1 MKKIT
6 RFFEWDIFDLGIIT
20 FAMLVTYSL
29 VSCVQ

>member
-6 RFFEWDIFDLGIIT
+6 RIFEWDIFDLGVIT
-20 FAMLVTYSL
+20 FSVLVMYSL

>member
-6 RFFEWDIFDLGIIT
+6 RLFEWDIFDVGVMSFT
-20 FAMLVTYSL
+20 VLVMYSL